1 MGAKAN
7 VSTTEYPAQG
17 ELLNARVRVA
27 FNYGRQEF
35 IGTVV
40 RWDIE
45 EPHVTII
52 RLEDGRHVLGSECQ
66 YAPMPD

>member
-1 MGAKAN
+1 MGIKAN
-7 VSTTEYPAQG
+7 VSAAEFPTQG

-35 IGTVV
+35 IGTVG
-40 RWDIE
+40 RWDVE

-52 RLEDGRHVLGSECQ
+52 RLADGRYVLGSECQ